1 MCPTLDH
8 ALDNPPE
15 QPAPRA
21 GGMGPVRHPAE
32 RPARQGRHPPRS
44 ILQVRRGLTLIELLI
59 AVSIMAVMAGVLGGL
74 ATAVQQSNQ
83 YTQGHAAATQHA
95 RVAWERMARFVAEA
109 TATEEYPGVVVVY
122 DAVGPWRFPD
132 TLVVW
137 HPSGPPVNPAGP
149 PLVNELVLFCP
160 DPDNP
165 YRLVEVTAPNDTRP
179 VPLNDALNTSVW
191 RGQIKAIIR
200 SASSR
205 KVLLTDLVR
214 AASVSDSQAADPGQ
228 LRGAVRFECELR
240 PTAAEWR
247 AYQDAILAWNNLAWP
262 QELYGSRTGV
272 RQVWLRAEIELVPE
286 HLAGQPD
293 PLGQQAT
300 AFLGSAALYYDMNR

>member
-8 ALDNPPE
+8 ALDPPKAGRNS
-15 QPAPRA
+15 QPRA
-21 GGMGPVRHPAE
+21 PAGKGPVRPPAE
-32 RPARQGRHPPRS
+32 RPAREGRHPPRS
-44 ILQVRRGLTLIELLI
+44 ILQLRRGLTLIELLI

-122 DAVGPWRFPD
+122 DEVGPWRFPD

-137 HPSGPPVNPAGP
+137 HPGGPPVNPGGP

-179 VPLNDALNTSVW
+179 VPLNDALNTPAW
-191 RGQIKAIIR
+191 RDQLKALAR

-214 AASVSDSQAADPGQ
+214 AASVSGQ
-228 LRGAVRFECELR
+228 LRGAVRFECQLR

-247 AYQDAILAWNNLAWP
+247 AYQDAVLAWNNLAWP

-272 RQVWLRAEIELVPE
+272 RQVWLRAELQLVPE